1 MKNRQRLGK
10 TTVAIVVST
19 LAFSNCAWGLPQGGT
34 VVTGNGSYTSSG
46 NQMDITGTGNVSV
59 KWDSFNV
66 AAGETVN
73 FKNMN
78 AILNYVTGRQGSE
91 IFGALNGQGYMFF

>member
-66 AAGETVN
+66 AAGLRAYLMSIQLY
-73 FKNMN
+73 K
-78 AILNYVTGRQGSE
+78 ILKT
-91 IFGALNGQGYMFF
+91 ALVSVILG

>member
-1 MKNRQRLGK
+1 MGIA
-10 TTVAIVVST
+10 TGWDGI
-19 LAFSNCAWGLPQGGT
+19 
-34 VVTGNGSYTSSG
+34 TGNGSYTSSG

-91 IFGALNGQGYMFF
+91 IFGALNGQGYMFFDQSQWDFVW

>member
-1 MKNRQRLGK
+1 
-10 TTVAIVVST
+10 
-19 LAFSNCAWGLPQGGT
+19 
-34 VVTGNGSYTSSG
+34 
-46 NQMDITGTGNVSV
+46 MDITGTGNVSV

-91 IFGALNGQGYMFF
+91 IFGALNGQGYMFLINPNGILFDKTAQVNVGSLTASPRAYLMSIQLYKILKTALVSVILG